1 MSAEPRGSVAEALK
15 AFVANWGTF
24 VAVGSFLVYLFGY
37 LSLRFHL
44 TTLGIETDL
53 NLLDERYL
61 FAGARFLVYTLSTI
75 PILVLLALI
84 AAGLAAPLFLLARI
98 IWSRLPAPVGR
109 EPTPRDVAGLRALW
123 RRPAAPVLL
132 GILLA
137 TALIQLVMRQ
147 CFVLS
152 NLLVRETLPGP
163 DWLQALLLTDNEA
176 VRSLYMAALLATV
189 IACSGLLAAALAR
202 EPTGKPWMR
211 PLRALLALLIAIAVL
226 LLPVNHGILIAGK
239 TVPKVVVHD
248 SNYGSL
254 DRCADTWLIWSGDRL
269 AVLSCRENA
278 GAASS
283 WRLLMLDRSIE
294 QQMSIVGFDPI
305 LPLRFRG

>member
-1 MSAEPRGSVAEALK
+1 MSASPRRTLAETLK
-15 AFVANWGTF
+15 AFVAHWGTL
-24 VAVGSFLVYLFGY
+24 VAVSSFLVYLFGY

-61 FAGARFLVYTLSTI
+61 FAGARFLVYTVSAI

-84 AAGLAAPLFLLARI
+84 AVGLAAPLFLLARI
-98 IWSRLPAPVGR
+98 ISSWLPAPVGR
-109 EPTPRDVAGLRALW
+109 EPAPRDVAGLRALW
-123 RRPAAPVLL
+123 RRPATPVLL

-147 CFVLS
+147 CFVMS

-163 DWLQALLLTDNEA
+163 DWLQALLLADNEA
-176 VRSLYMAALLATV
+176 VRSLYIAALLAAL
-189 IACSGLLAAALAR
+189 IACWGLLMAALGR
-202 EPTGKPWMR
+202 EPIGKPWMR
-211 PLRALLALLIAIAVL
+211 PLQALLALLIAIAVL

-254 DRCADTWLIWSGDRL
+254 DRCADTWLIWNGSRL
-269 AVLSCRENA
+269 AVLSCREDA
-278 GAASS
+278 GAAS
-283 WRLLMLDRSIE
+283 
-294 QQMSIVGFDPI
+294 
-305 LPLRFRG
+305 